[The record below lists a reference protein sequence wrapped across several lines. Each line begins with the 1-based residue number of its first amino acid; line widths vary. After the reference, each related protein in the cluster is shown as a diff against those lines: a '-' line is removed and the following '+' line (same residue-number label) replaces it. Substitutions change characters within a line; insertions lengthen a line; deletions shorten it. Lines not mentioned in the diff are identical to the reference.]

1 MEIAKEES
9 QLQAVDMVSGKTLGS
24 ELKQRALFLPVAQ
37 PTDRIIAKGVGNLF
51 EWPVIVERQQAG
63 WRSVHVAVPAISDSA
78 LHEIYREAGVHLYTD
93 AGVVLTANDSW
104 VMLHTREAR
113 DYQVCLPRC
122 ASRVTE
128 IATERTVGENMSSF
142 RWSLDKFRTAI
153 FLIE

>member
-1 MEIAKEES
+1 M
-9 QLQAVDMVSGKTLGS
+9 
-24 ELKQRALFLPVAQ
+24 
-37 PTDRIIAKGVGNLF
+37 
-51 EWPVIVERQQAG
+51 
-63 WRSVHVAVPAISDSA
+63 AVPAISDSA

-93 AGVVLTANDSW
+93 AGVVLTANGSW

-122 ASRVTE
+122 ANRVTE
-128 IATERTVGENMSSF
+128 ITTEKTVGENISSL